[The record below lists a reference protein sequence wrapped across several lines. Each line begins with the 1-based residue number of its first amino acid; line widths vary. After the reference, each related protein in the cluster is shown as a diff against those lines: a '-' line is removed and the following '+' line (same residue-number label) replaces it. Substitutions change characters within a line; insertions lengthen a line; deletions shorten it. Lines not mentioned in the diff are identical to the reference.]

1 MVYSVYSAPSF
12 YRNSGYFTLYAGT
25 GEKQAADV
33 LKLMLDEY
41 SEICEKGITSDELV
55 RSKNQ
60 MKTVIC
66 LGARTLRRILPQSG
80 ARNLWVRNIFPRRRS
95 SEGSMAVTLD
105 DIRAILPT
113 VCDFSK
119 MTAVFVGRTAEY
131 AQELEDIIRGRR

>member
-1 MVYSVYSAPSF
+1 
-12 YRNSGYFTLYAGT
+12 
-25 GEKQAADV
+25 
-33 LKLMLDEY
+33 MLDEY
-41 SEICEKGITSDELV
+41 SEICKKGITADELV

-60 MKTVIC
+60 MKTGYL
-66 LGARTLRRILPQSG
+66 LGRENTSAHSSAIGRTELMGTDYLSEEIIRRID
-80 ARNLWVRNIFPRRRS
+80 
-95 SEGSMAVTLD
+95 AVTLD